1 MKDYLEKQKVRYFK
15 VVVFFED
22 EIIYSEKVRDE
33 KEADS
38 LIEVAQDLGEGFRAK
53 KLGFEREE
61 TDEEYQ
67 KRQTFIEEFYKGCM
81 AATLA
86 KL

>member
-33 KEADS
+33 KEADR
-38 LIEVAQDLGEGFRAK
+38 LIEVAQDLGEGFCAK
-53 KLGFEREE
+53 KLGFERKE
-61 TDEEYQ
+61 TNEEYAERI
-67 KRQTFIEEFYKGCM
+67 KFIEEFYKGCM